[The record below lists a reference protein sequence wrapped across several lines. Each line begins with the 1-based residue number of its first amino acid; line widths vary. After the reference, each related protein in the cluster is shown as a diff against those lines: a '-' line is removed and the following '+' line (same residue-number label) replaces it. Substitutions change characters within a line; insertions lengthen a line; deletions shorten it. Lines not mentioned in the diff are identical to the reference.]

1 MSNPAPPATREE
13 ITAIH
18 QEIDRVFALQQA
30 NRLAIADTGAKERIA
45 KLKALLHLIYQRKQ
59 DIRDAH
65 YADFK
70 KPKAEVDLSETFVV
84 ASEIKYAIRH
94 LRKWMKPVKV
104 RPTLVTFTTSSHIR
118 HEPKGVVLIISPWNF
133 PFNLTF
139 APMASAI
146 AAGNC
151 IIVKPSEFSPNV
163 SHLMKEMTAR
173 LFPENEI
180 AFFEGDK
187 DVSTALLK
195 KPFNHIFFT
204 GSPPVGKI
212 VMEKAAKNLASVTL
226 ELGGKTP
233 VIVDESA
240 HLSDAALKIAWGKFV
255 NNGQACIA
263 PDHLFVHTSKYEE
276 FIDALKKNV
285 QRYYGETEE
294 SRRESSS
301 YARIISDHHHTRLAG
316 LISEAVDTGA
326 KVEIGGKSNPGE
338 RYISPTILSDVTHD
352 MALMKEE
359 IFGPI
364 LPVLP
369 FHDLDEVIQ
378 SINAG
383 ERPLALYV
391 FSSNK
396 KNIKRIITHTSS
408 GGVCIND
415 VMIHFLHE
423 NLPFGGINNSG
434 LGNSHGYF
442 GFKAFSH
449 ERAVLKH
456 GRLAP
461 LKLLLPPYTKTIEKI
476 YELMMRYL

>member
-1 MSNPAPPATREE
+1 MSNPAPPTTREE
-13 ITAIH
+13 ITVI
-18 QEIDRVFALQQA
+18 QKKIDRVFALQQA
-30 NRLAIADTGAKERIA
+30 NRLAIANTSAKERIA
-45 KLKALLHLIYQRKQ
+45 KLKDLLHLIYLRKQ

-65 YADFK
+65 HADFK
-70 KPKAEVDLSETFVV
+70 KPQAEVDLSETFVV
-84 ASEIKYAIRH
+84 TSEIKHAIRH
-94 LRKWMKPVKV
+94 LKKWMKPVKV
-104 RPTLVTFTTSSHIR
+104 RPTLATFTTSSHIR
-118 HEPKGVVLIISPWNF
+118 YEPKGVVLIISPWNF

-139 APMASAI
+139 APMVSAI

-163 SHLMKEMTAR
+163 SHLMKEMTAQ

-187 DVSTALLK
+187 DVSAALLK
-195 KPFNHIFFT
+195 KSFNHIFFT
-204 GSPPVGKI
+204 GSSPVGKI

-240 HLSDAALKIAWGKFV
+240 QLSDAAIKIAWGKFV
-255 NNGQACIA
+255 NNGQTCIA
-263 PDHLFVHTSKYEE
+263 PDHLFVHASKYDE

-285 QRYYGETEE
+285 ERYYGETEE
-294 SRRESSS
+294 NRRESSS
-301 YARIISDHHHTRLAG
+301 YARIISDHHHSRLAG
-316 LISEAVDTGA
+316 LISEAVDEGA
-326 KVEIGGKSNPGE
+326 KVEIGGKSNPDE
-338 RYISPTILSDVTHD
+338 RYIAPTILSEVTFD

-359 IFGPI
+359 VFGPI

-369 FHDLDEVIQ
+369 FHDLDEVVQ

-383 ERPLALYV
+383 ERPLALYI
-391 FSSNK
+391 FSRNK
-396 KNIKRIITHTSS
+396 KNIKRILTHTSS

-415 VMIHFLHE
+415 VMLHFLHE

-434 LGNSHGYF
+434 FGNSHGFF

-449 ERAVLKH
+449 QRAVLKH
-456 GRLAP
+456 GRFAP